1 MNQSGRLLI
10 FCLVIAALASTT
22 WAVIQSFRLQSV
34 QQDMA
39 ELQRLHDANSRQID
53 QCEANMR
60 SAAVQLSN
68 LSNIVQEA
76 TAAAAECLL
85 ADAL

>member
-22 WAVIQSFRLQSV
+22 WAVTQSIRLQAI
-34 QQDMA
+34 QQDLA
-39 ELQRLHDANSRQID
+39 ELQRVHSASDRQID
-53 QCEANMR
+53 QCETNMR
-60 SAAVQLSN
+60 SAAIQLSN

-85 ADAL
+85 ADTF